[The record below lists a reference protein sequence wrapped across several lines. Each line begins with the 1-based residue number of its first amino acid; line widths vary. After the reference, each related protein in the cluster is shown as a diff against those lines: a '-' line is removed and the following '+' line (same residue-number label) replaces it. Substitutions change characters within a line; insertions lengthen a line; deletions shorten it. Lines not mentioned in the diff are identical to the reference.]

1 MAVEKVYQPYDEQ
14 VYNSIPKQQPQTK
27 PEKKTV
33 SRKVVVQLTKFEK
46 VLYIT
51 LITVIAMLSIY
62 MLALQ
67 SEIKKNSSYE
77 RIYEKAKKQGM
88 SLENDNVKVVRS
100 NGEAKN

>member
-46 VLYIT
+46 VFIHNFDYCNCYVKYLYAIF
-51 LITVIAMLSIY
+51 
-62 MLALQ
+62 
-67 SEIKKNSSYE
+67 KN
-77 RIYEKAKKQGM
+77 GC
-88 SLENDNVKVVRS
+88 V
-100 NGEAKN
+100 